1 MREPYTAGQK
11 LVSDL
16 SRKGKTAILFLRP
29 TTAAINASLQFRG
42 MIYAGL
48 RDGLVGIV
56 ENTIR
61 PGMVH
66 GRMKE
71 INPYY
76 AQGVARGFTREQSE
90 IYAMNVSSKVM
101 EKAGKVGAKPVQKAT
116 QWAIAS
122 EMNQAWHHAMR
133 GLKALRNGKVASLRD
148 FDPDVA
154 RAMADEKGNL
164 LTDEQLKALPA
175 ESLPSTAS
183 RFSTYSVVRT
193 HASNFPEVQSLM
205 NKDVYTSQLA
215 VFQSEFHAA
224 LGAMRRKF
232 MDMKYTPGGW
242 RKMIRTGL
250 VLGLAEP
257 TVIWGIRALQAQL
270 LHRKKEPKWTDE
282 MVFQAVGGLPGIGG
296 AVRSGMAMVENGPF
310 SPAADSSSFFLD
322 QYLGV
327 AKRLGY
333 DTYQWAKNGAGT
345 KKGMKARNDLLTSL
359 PDMILSLTAGVSYR
373 SISDYAQAI
382 LAKKNP
388 TGEE

>member
-1 MREPYTAGQK
+1 
-11 LVSDL
+11 
-16 SRKGKTAILFLRP
+16 
-29 TTAAINASLQFRG
+29 
-42 MIYAGL
+42 
-48 RDGLVGIV
+48 
-56 ENTIR
+56 
-61 PGMVH
+61 
-66 GRMKE
+66 
-71 INPYY
+71 
-76 AQGVARGFTREQSE
+76 
-90 IYAMNVSSKVM
+90 
-101 EKAGKVGAKPVQKAT
+101 
-116 QWAIAS
+116 
-122 EMNQAWHHAMR
+122 
-133 GLKALRNGKVASLRD
+133 
-148 FDPDVA
+148 
-154 RAMADEKGNL
+154 
-164 LTDEQLKALPA
+164 
-175 ESLPSTAS
+175 
-183 RFSTYSVVRT
+183 
-193 HASNFPEVQSLM
+193 
-205 NKDVYTSQLA
+205 
-215 VFQSEFHAA
+215 
-224 LGAMRRKF
+224 MRRKF

-257 TVIWGIRALQAQL
+257 TVIAGVRALQAQL
-270 LHRKKEPKWTDE
+270 LNRKKKIATKGEDGKWKIDVKKAGE
-282 MVFQAVGGLPGIGG
+282 AWGEEEVNQFFGGLPGIGG